1 MLLFKK
7 KFLAAILSGR
17 KTQTIRLWPR
27 AQFRSGQR
35 SYIPGAGYI
44 WIESVDP
51 VELNELTDEDAVPDG
66 FETAEALRAEI
77 AAIYKQTEGRKRR
90 AFRVRFRLA
99 PDEVK
104 RLPAEEKQ
112 RPLKSKRENAS
123 AEKGLLRLQA
133 KILLPAAGFLLHQS
147 RKI

>member
-7 KFLAAILSGR
+7 KFLEAILSGR

-27 AQFRSGQR
+27 PQFRCGQR

-44 WIESVDP
+44 WIESVES

-66 FETAEALRAEI
+66 FETADALRAEI
-77 AAIYKQTEGRKRR
+77 ATIYKQTEGVKRR

-99 PDEVK
+99 PGEVK
-104 RLPAEEKQ
+104 RPQAVRNERPPRTKQGIVSVERDLP
-112 RPLKSKRENAS
+112 
-123 AEKGLLRLQA
+123 GLQA
-133 KILLPAAGFLLHQS
+133 RILLPAEGFLLHQS